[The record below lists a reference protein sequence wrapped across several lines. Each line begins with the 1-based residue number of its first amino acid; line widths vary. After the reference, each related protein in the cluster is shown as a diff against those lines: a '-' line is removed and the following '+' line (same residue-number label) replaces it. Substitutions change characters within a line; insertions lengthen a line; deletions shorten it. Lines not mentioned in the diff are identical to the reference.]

1 MDFMVLKERSGQEVE
16 YIRRL
21 KKIWSWR
28 RRECDQ
34 NTLYKILEE
43 LIRHFKSII
52 RKGSWILVN
61 TKY

>member
-1 MDFMVLKERSGQEVE
+1 MVLKERNGQEVE
-16 YIRRL
+16 HIRRL

-52 RKGSWILVN
+52 
-61 TKY
+61 